1 MKLTII
7 LVLFSFASFAQQI
20 GTSQIKD
27 AAVTQSKLGAG
38 SVSNAKIATG
48 AVTTD
53 KIADQ
58 AVTVSKLDPNAL
70 LPVSGGTLPID
81 GVLTFDEFHKQYTTT
96 VTANLPLTLASSGH
110 TAGYS
115 IIINATGDGTHVLTF
130 DPAWRITGT
139 YNANAV
145 QEITLKYHTGGYV
158 TGTIEIIAD
167 IVVPTLSTA
176 EVPQVTPTSLNLT
189 FSAAVSITDQS
200 GWTLEGEST
209 VQISSV
215 SGSGTTAPTF
225 TLNRAIDPGEDLTIS
240 YDPVVGNTTSL
251 TGNEL
256 AQISAFT
263 VETGEPPVVPDQTC
277 DFTCDT
283 EAEITT
289 AAATATT
296 GQKVCI
302 SNGTYRITITPT
314 NNGVIFENTAGHTPI
329 ISGLN
334 TISDGAWSVHSGSIY
349 KATVSLPVTG
359 FDGTLSSNTDIQAN
373 QIFDGGE
380 MQIQAQYPNAANKE
394 ALFLMSNMRHQSLGT
409 NLVTGNQGTGFQP
422 TSVTDVA
429 ASTSSLGTL
438 TGGGVIFINGW
449 YLSGTRTITAHS
461 GNVITWSPA
470 YSSNTPINNVN
481 FRKWWKVTNKLSL
494 LDIAREWHYEGGILY
509 LFAQGGGSP
518 TGIEYKAR
526 NWGFNLENK
535 SGITIKGLTLIG
547 CEVRGN
553 TSTTNC
559 TIDNIRASYTNH
571 VFLVSGS
578 PERTNMEQT
587 GFRLI
592 GSGNTIKNSE
602 FNWGASNCIWLG
614 TNGIAQNNLIT
625 NYGYEGNYGAG
636 VSIWGGASGWL
647 VERNTISGMGRS
659 CVDFSMTWDG
669 SNLNGTIR
677 YNDLF
682 DYCKINNDGGAIYTA
697 RRTNTTGLVVDHN
710 WIHDAGWVT
719 DPQGI
724 RIEGGW
730 DPMYMDQGT
739 GPLTFHHNVLWNN
752 APSIDYQ
759 DFSSFYIRARDLN
772 RQDTPASLIYNN
784 TFEDLAGNARH
795 SYKRYITEPNDIQ
808 KNNIYNGGIV
818 ANWGGNQTTG
828 APPGGTTAVSNSIL
842 QNQTPVYLNTGTGGL
857 IYRPASG
864 SALQVNAGTSIPGIT
879 DNAVGAPDAGAY
891 EFGAVDAAW
900 VPGYVAVTAN
910 DIDATA
916 ANGVV
921 FSVTGVAGATAT
933 WELPSASEP
942 GWFGST
948 ISYSFNAGA
957 TAKFSFTGTKIRIYA
972 ERLAT
977 HGTGTITIDGG
988 APATLDFNDTPYG
1001 LQKLIYES
1009 GTLSAASHN
1018 VVITVSTGVALFDY
1032 YSFDD

>member
-1 MKLTII
+1 MKL
-7 LVLFSFASFAQQI
+7 LALFFFLSFAAFGQQI
-20 GTSQIKD
+20 PGSRLINESVGEIKFTPDALRPPSAGALSDPELLFGPDYHKRYTLSVTENILLTLD
-27 AAVTQSKLGAG
+27 AAST
-38 SVSNAKIATG
+38 
-48 AVTTD
+48 
-53 KIADQ
+53 ADSWIYI
-58 AVTVSKLDPNAL
+58 T
-70 LPVSGGTLPID
+70 
-81 GVLTFDEFHKQYTTT
+81 
-96 VTANLPLTLASSGH
+96 
-110 TAGYS
+110 
-115 IIINATGDGTHVLTF
+115 ATGDGTHAITF
-130 DPAWRITGT
+130 EQGWRITGT

-145 QEITLKYHTGGYV
+145 QEIALHFHGGTSV
-158 TGTIEIIAD
+158 TGTIEVTAD
-167 IVVPTLSTA
+167 IVVPVLSAA
-176 EVPQVTPTSLNLT
+176 EVPQVTPAQLNLT
-189 FSAAVSITDQS
+189 FNAAPVIVDQS
-200 GWTLEGEST
+200 GWTLEGESVVT
-209 VQISSV
+209 ISSV
-215 SGSGTTAPTF
+215 AGSGTTAPTF
-225 TLNRAIDPGEDLTIS
+225 TLDRDIEPGEVLTIS
-240 YDPVVGNTTSL
+240 YNPTFGNTTSL
-251 TGNEL
+251 TGTEL
-256 AQISAFT
+256 TQIVDFV

-302 SNGTYRITITPT
+302 SNGTYRMTITPT

-329 ISGLN
+329 ISGLT

-349 KATVSLPVTG
+349 KATVTLPITG

-394 ALFLMSNMRHQSLGT
+394 ALFLMSNFRHQSLGT

-422 TSVTDVA
+422 TSLTDVG
-429 ASTSSLGTL
+429 ASTGSLGTL

-449 YLSGTRTITAHS
+449 YLSGTRTISAHS

-470 YSSNTPINNVN
+470 YSSNTPTNNVN
-481 FRKWWKVTNKLSL
+481 FRKWWKVTNKLTL

-509 LFAQGGGSP
+509 LHAGGSSP
-518 TGIEYKAR
+518 TGIEFKAR

-535 SGITIKGLTLIG
+535 SGITIKGLTFIG

-578 PERTNMEQT
+578 PERVNMEQT
-587 GFRLI
+587 GFRLL

-614 TNGIAQNNLIT
+614 TNCSAINNLIT

-647 VERNTISGMGRS
+647 VERNTINGMGRS

-677 YNDLF
+677 YNDF
-682 DYCKINNDGGAIYTA
+682 SDYCKINNDGGAVYTA
-697 RRTNTTGLVVDHN
+697 RRTNTTGLVIDHN
-710 WIHDAGWVT
+710 WFHDAGWVT

-752 APSIDYQ
+752 APAVDYQ
-759 DFSSFYIRARDLN
+759 DFSSFYIRARDQN
-772 RQDTPASLIYNN
+772 RQSTTESFIYNN

-795 SYKRYITEPNDIQ
+795 SYKRYITDPNDIQ

-842 QNQTPVYLNTGTGGL
+842 NNQTPVYLNTGTGGL

-864 SALQVNAGTSIPGIT
+864 SALQVNAGAVIAGIT

-891 EFGAVDAAW
+891 EWGATDAAW
-900 VPGYVAVTAN
+900 VPGYVAVTTN
-910 DIDATA
+910 DVDATA

-933 WELPSASEP
+933 WELPSAANSQ
-942 GWFGST
+942 WFGST

-988 APATLDFNDTPYG
+988 APTTLDFNDTPYG
-1001 LQKLIYES
+1001 LQLLIYES

-1018 VVITVSTGVALFDY
+1018 VVITVSTGVALLDY